1 VNLIKRIHKT
11 ALLILVPVAALS
23 ALIDPKRLPL
33 SVLAGGLLG
42 LVNLGGLSRG
52 LEFLLGTR
60 KSALKLFFFGVF
72 RLLIVFTIIILL
84 AMSRA
89 VDLPGLAAGFTVV
102 FAVIVVEGYRTARHE
117 REGEERTKE

>member
-1 VNLIKRIHKT
+1 LIKRIHKIS
-11 ALLILVPVAALS
+11 LLILVPVALLS
-23 ALIDPKRLPL
+23 ALIEPKRLPL
-33 SVLAGGLLG
+33 SVVVGGLLG

-60 KSALKLFFFGVF
+60 KSALKLFFLGIF

-102 FAVIVVEGYRTARHE
+102 FAVILAEGYRAARHE
-117 REGEERTKE
+117 REGEEGTEE

>member
-117 REGEERTKE
+117 REGEERTEE